1 MPDSGGHMGGT
12 RPGRRVT
19 QREAAEVLG
28 VSVEAIRKRVKRG
41 TLRSEK
47 GEDGRRYVCLDAAQD
62 AAQHHADHAGH
73 AYPQPE
79 GRQHAD
85 QASLVE
91 ELRDQV
97 GYLREQLRREQDA
110 HAEARRII
118 AALTARIPEV
128 EAPAQGTPAET
139 PEAPSEAREQ
149 PGRESPRRRLKG
161 LRSAED
167 RLGCTCRR
175 PGGPLPRDQQRT
187 SERPWWRRMFG
198 G

>member
-1 MPDSGGHMGGT
+1 MQDDQAPAH
-12 RPGRRVT
+12 
-19 QREAAEVLG
+19 
-28 VSVEAIRKRVKRG
+28 
-41 TLRSEK
+41 
-47 GEDGRRYVCLDAAQD
+47 D

-85 QASLVE
+85 PLVE

-118 AALTARIPEV
+118 AALTARIPEH
-128 EAPAQGTPAET
+128 
-139 PEAPSEAREQ
+139 EAPSEPPQAPSQEATEQ
-149 PGRESPRRRLKG
+149 PGRVEPQPPLEAAQEPRESPHEMHMPEAG
-161 LRSAED
+161 
-167 RLGCTCRR
+167 
-175 PGGPLPRDQQRT
+175 GGPLPHDQQT
-187 SERPWWRRMFG
+187 PSERPWWRRVFG